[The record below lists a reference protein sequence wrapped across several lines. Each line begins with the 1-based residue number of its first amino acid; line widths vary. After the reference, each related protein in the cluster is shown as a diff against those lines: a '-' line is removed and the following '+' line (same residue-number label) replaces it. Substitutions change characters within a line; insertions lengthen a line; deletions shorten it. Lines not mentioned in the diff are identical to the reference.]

1 MATYS
6 PTVLAWPVGTDTS
19 SGIFLPG
26 SGGYTTG
33 EGIVTQVGST
43 GFIPCSGFDEC
54 YVMPLAA
61 GSGDTP
67 SFAVWALY
75 GNKQS
80 AGTSTYYNVKLLG
93 SMTTATLSG
102 FAISVEGGSY
112 FTKNPTYTAAFT
124 SVLDDTVGCTT
135 KTQAGSST
143 VMGTV
148 GIAHLGG
155 ADFIAITC
163 SAGDI
168 GLNMLVRFG

>member
-54 YVMPLAA
+54 YVMPLGGTNAA
-61 GSGDTP
+61 TP

-93 SMTTATLSG
+93 SMTTAAAG
-102 FAISVEGGSY
+102 FALSVEGGSY
-112 FTKNPTYTAAFT
+112 YTKNPTYTAAFT